1 MLFPGAARIAT
12 VVELDRIDSTFDAV
26 DERANHLTT
35 WATLDQRAG
44 RGRLGRKWESPAGKC
59 LSATVL
65 VHTRRMSEDA
75 VGWMPLAAGLALTD
89 ALDTLVGDRAGLKWP
104 NDVLIDGKKIA
115 GVLCERRRNAV
126 AVGFGV
132 NLTLE
137 RDELPTPHAT
147 SLTLEGAEG
156 TAPVLADAVLWQML
170 RSLDA
175 LLPALG
181 GEGLR
186 AAVESALTTIGRDV
200 RVELPDGLLF
210 GRAIELGSGGELRV
224 DSGDEIVDVRVGDVV
239 HVR

>member
-12 VVELDRIDSTFDAV
+12 VVELDRIGSTFDAV

-44 RGRLGRKWESPAGKC
+44 RGRLGRAWISPPGKS
-59 LSATVL
+59 LAATVL
-65 VHTRRMSEDA
+65 VHTRRMSEEA
-75 VGWMPLAAGLALTD
+75 AAWMPLAAGLALTD
-89 ALDTLVGDRAGLKWP
+89 ALDTLVADRAGLKWP
-104 NDVLIDGKKIA
+104 NDVLIDGKKVA
-115 GVLCERRRNAV
+115 GVLCERRKHAV

-137 RDELPTPHAT
+137 RDELPTPDAT

-156 TAPVLADAVLWQML
+156 SAPVLADAVLSQML

-200 RVELPDGLLF
+200 RVELPDGVLF
-210 GRAIELGSGGELRV
+210 GRAVGLGSGGELRV
-224 DSGDEIVDVRVGDVV
+224 DSGDEILDVRVGDVV

>member
-1 MLFPGAARIAT
+1 MLFPGAARIAK
-12 VVELDRIDSTFDAV
+12 VVELDSIASTFDAV
-26 DERANHLTT
+26 DERDPHLTT

-44 RGRLGRKWESPAGKC
+44 RGRLGREWVSPAGKC

-65 VHTRRMSEDA
+65 VHTRRMPEDA
-75 VGWMPLAAGLALTD
+75 LAWMPLAAGLALAE
-89 ALDTLVGDRAGLKWP
+89 ALDPLVADRAGLKWP
-104 NDVLIDGKKIA
+104 NDVLVDCRKVA
-115 GVLCERRRNAV
+115 GVLCERRRSAV

-132 NLTLE
+132 NLTLARE
-137 RDELPTPHAT
+137 ELPTPHAT

-156 TAPVLADAVLWQML
+156 SAPVLADAILWHML

-186 AAVESALTTIGRDV
+186 AAVEAALTTIGRDV
-200 RVELPDGLLF
+200 RVELPDGELR
-210 GRAIELGSGGELRV
+210 GRAVGLGRSGELQVETDGR
-224 DSGDEIVDVRVGDVV
+224 IVDVRAGDVV

>member
-12 VVELDRIDSTFDAV
+12 VVELDRIGSTFDAV
-26 DERANHLTT
+26 DERAKHLTT

-44 RGRLGRKWESPAGKC
+44 RGRLGREWISPPGKC
-59 LSATVL
+59 LAATVL
-65 VHTRRMSEDA
+65 VHTRRMSEEA

-89 ALDTLVGDRAGLKWP
+89 ALDTLVADRAGLKWP
-104 NDVLIDGKKIA
+104 NDVLIDGKKVA
-115 GVLCERRRNAV
+115 GVLCERRKHAV

-137 RDELPTPHAT
+137 RDELPTTEAT

-156 TAPVLADAVLWQML
+156 AAQVLADAVLSQML

-186 AAVESALTTIGRDV
+186 LGVESALTTIGRDV
-200 RVELPDGLLF
+200 RVELPDGVLF
-210 GRAIELGSGGELRV
+210 GRAIGLGSGGELRV
-224 DSGDEIVDVRVGDVV
+224 DSGDEIIDVRVGDVV

>member
-1 MLFPGAARIAT
+1 MLFPGAARIAK
-12 VVELDRIDSTFDAV
+12 VVELDSIGSTFDAV
-26 DERANHLTT
+26 DERAPHLTT

-44 RGRLGRKWESPAGKC
+44 RGRLGREWVSPAGKC

-65 VHTRRMSEDA
+65 VHTGRMRDDA
-75 VGWMPLAAGLALTD
+75 IGWMPLAAGLALAD

-104 NDVLIDGKKIA
+104 NDVLIDDRKVA
-115 GVLCERRRNAV
+115 GVLCERRKHAV

-132 NLTLE
+132 NLTLD

-156 TAPVLADAVLWQML
+156 TAPVLADAVLWHVL

-181 GEGLR
+181 GEGLHGAV
-186 AAVESALTTIGRDV
+186 AAALTTIGREV
-200 RVELPDGLLF
+200 RVELPDRELVGTAVGL
-210 GRAIELGSGGELRV
+210 GRAGELQV
-224 DSGDEIVDVRVGDVV
+224 DCGGEIVDVRAGDVV

>member
-26 DERANHLTT
+26 DDRANHLTT

-44 RGRLGRKWESPAGKC
+44 RGRLGREWVSPPGKC
-59 LSATVL
+59 LAATVL
-65 VHTRRMSEDA
+65 VHTRRMRDDA
-75 VGWMPLAAGLALTD
+75 IGWMPLAAGLALAD
-89 ALDTLVGDRAGLKWP
+89 ALDTLVGDRAGIKWP
-104 NDVLIDGKKIA
+104 NDVLIDGKKVA
-115 GVLCERRRNAV
+115 GILCERRKHAV

-137 RDELPTPHAT
+137 REELPTEQAT

-156 TAPVLADAVLWQML
+156 TAPVLGDAVLWHML

-186 AAVESALTTIGRDV
+186 AAVEAALTTVGRDV
-200 RVELPDGLLF
+200 RVELPDRVLL
-210 GRAIELGSGGELRV
+210 GRAVGLGPDGELRV
-224 DSGDEIVDVRVGDVV
+224 DDGDEIVDLRAGDVV

>member
-1 MLFPGAARIAT
+1 MLFPGAARIAK
-12 VVELDRIDSTFDAV
+12 VVELDSVGSTFDAV
-26 DERANHLTT
+26 DERAAHLTT

-44 RGRLGRKWESPAGKC
+44 RGRLGREWVSPAGKC

-65 VHTRRMSEDA
+65 VHTRRMRDDA
-75 VGWMPLAAGLALTD
+75 IGWMPLAAGLALAD

-104 NDVLIDGKKIA
+104 NDVLVDGRKIA
-115 GVLCERRRNAV
+115 GVLCERRGSAV

-137 RDELPTPHAT
+137 REELPTPHAT

-156 TAPVLADAVLWQML
+156 TAPVLADAVLWHML

-186 AAVESALTTIGRDV
+186 AAVLASLTTIGRDV
-200 RVELPDGLLF
+200 RVELPDGELL
-210 GRAIELGSGGELRV
+210 GRAVGLGSGGELQVQR
-224 DSGDEIVDVRVGDVV
+224 GDEIVDVRAGDVV

>member
-1 MLFPGAARIAT
+1 MLFPGAARIAPI
-12 VVELDRIDSTFDAV
+12 VELETVASTFDAV
-26 DERANHLTT
+26 DERAGHLTT

-44 RGRLGRKWESPAGKC
+44 RGRLGREWVSPPGKC
-59 LSATVL
+59 LAATVL
-65 VHTRRMSEDA
+65 VHTRRMREDA
-75 VGWMPLAAGLALTD
+75 VAWMPLAAGLALAD
-89 ALDTLVGDRAGLKWP
+89 ALRTLVGDRAGLKWP
-104 NDVLIDGKKIA
+104 NDVLVDGRKVA

-137 RDELPTPHAT
+137 HEELPTATAT

-156 TAPVLADAVLWQML
+156 TAAVLGDAVLWHML

-181 GEGLR
+181 GERLR
-186 AAVESALTTIGRDV
+186 EAVAARLVTIGRDV
-200 RVELPDGLLF
+200 RVELPDGELL
-210 GRAIELGSGGELRV
+210 GRAVGLGPMGELRV
-224 DSGDEIVDVRVGDVV
+224 EHEGQIVDVRVGDVV